1 MGTGCCYQIGGSVY
15 YGTTPKYKVEID
27 AGIPMSQF
35 DFSVKLECGDQSITI
50 PKSEMPVG
58 REGEYYLC
66 FDTTRLGIGKVKAI
80 ITAEIPDTDFSGDIR
95 TEVFVI
101 NNLLDIKEV

>member
-1 MGTGCCYQIGGSVY
+1 MGNCSYQIGGSTY
-15 YGTTPKYKVEID
+15 YGTTPKYKLEID
-27 AGIPMSQF
+27 AGIPMSDF
-35 DFSVKLECGDQSITI
+35 DFSVKLECGDQHITV

-58 REGEYYLC
+58 RSGEYYLC
-66 FDTTRLGIGKVKAI
+66 FDTTDLGVGKVKAI
-80 ITAEIPDTDFSGDIR
+80 ITAEIPDTDFSSNIR